1 MSKPKLAMHT
11 ISDYYSSFLE
21 LLPHPPNYCFFIF
34 LIVLCSS
41 SEISCHHITATE
53 RGTMHRYFSHSTT
66 LFLALR
72 LPQLR
77 PLTTPFFRPPSLFPP
92 SSPSS
97 CAFSFQAQRRW
108 EAVLSVHKSIGLTH
122 LWAGLQRQH
131 HHCIWLYSTSQ
142 GGRLRWGR
150 PRGASSAV
158 YCIIEERILAIS
170 FMKTKAE
177 IVFLAATDWRVL
189 ENRADR
195 SWNPAAD
202 RQKLTCLYA
211 GCPGICQVGL
221 CECYS
226 DGYL

>member
-1 MSKPKLAMHT
+1 MHA
-11 ISDYYSSFLE
+11 ISDYKSSFLE
-21 LLPHPPNYCFFIF
+21 LLPHPPNYCFLKF

-41 SEISCHHITATE
+41 SEIPCHHIIATE
-53 RGTMHRYFSHSTT
+53 RGTMHRCLSHSTT

-72 LPQLR
+72 LPQLP
-77 PLTTPFFRPPSLFPP
+77 PLTTPFFRPPSVFLVYNPP

-97 CAFSFQAQRRW
+97 CAFFFQAQRRW
-108 EAVLSVHKSIGLTH
+108 EAVLSVQKSIGLTH

-131 HHCIWLYSTSQ
+131 HHCIWPYSMSK
-142 GGRLRWGR
+142 GGWLRWGR

-158 YCIIEERILAIS
+158 YCIIEERISAIS
-170 FMKTKAE
+170 CRKTKAE
-177 IVFLAATDWRVL
+177 IVLLAATDWRVL
-189 ENRADR
+189 ENRADH

-226 DGYL
+226 DGDL